1 MGVLCMAEFLHSTIC
16 INTDIVDVFRVA
28 KLIAQYL
35 MENVKRIH
43 SRVMRLFIQIKI
55 SCASEVFPIFFPRQ
69 TFSVVSR
76 PLALITSTY
85 IKKKKNGD
93 RKCGLK
99 SQIAFF
105 SLLSKVQHKI
115 LSKKKKI

>member
-85 IKKKKNGD
+85 IKKKKKTGIENAD
-93 RKCGLK
+93 
-99 SQIAFF
+99 
-105 SLLSKVQHKI
+105 
-115 LSKKKKI
+115 